1 MSGAKVF
8 EGGWVGWIFLLHF
21 VVFFRPK
28 SVVFKSFNF
37 PSIFTNSFHVV
48 WGLPILRFNFLFFRF
63 RLGLALLC
71 WVAAWVGLG
80 AVGGLGSCFWLG
92 MWLGGLF
99 MLVPCSGLW
108 LGDRGCLV

>member
-8 EGGWVGWIFLLHF
+8 EGGWVGRVFLLSF

-28 SVVFKSFNF
+28 SVVCISFNL

-48 WGLPILRFNFLFFRF
+48 GGLPSLMFSFRF
-63 RLGLALLC
+63 FKFKSKLGLALLC

-99 MLVPCSGLW
+99 SVGGLG
-108 LGDRGCLV
+108 LDSSV